1 VPISKPAIVNNA
13 SEDRVDEILF
23 ANTYNFSV
31 PGGVAGTQTYFEVD
45 TAIAQECLPIGIY
58 TSDGG
63 ATYNDLGKLIP
74 NALGSLGSGGF
85 GGAMAPTVSVEAR
98 SFADGIVRFVVRR
111 EYTIGSVTLT
121 INLALLATAFVS
133 PIENIHTP
141 KLVSK
146 TAFSSSGYYRKMD
159 PTIDSIYSETSITGH
174 PHSVGAVPMVEFWF
188 YDFDAGTTGVPAKSM
203 FYYSKVS
210 TLNDPSNGNADGIK
224 VSASEIVMRR
234 ALGTNWIT
242 PRLYREP

>member
-1 VPISKPAIVNNA
+1 MPISKPEIVNNA

-23 ANTYNFSV
+23 ANTYTFSV

-45 TAIAQECLPIGIY
+45 TGIAQECLPLGIY

-74 NALGSLGSGGF
+74 NALGTLGAGGF

-111 EYTIGSVTLT
+111 EYTIGSVTLQ
-121 INLALLATAFVS
+121 IQLALLATAFVT
-133 PIENIHTP
+133 PIDNIHVP
-141 KLVSK
+141 KLISK
-146 TAFSSSGYYRKMD
+146 TAFSSGGFYRKMD
-159 PTIDSIYSETSITGH
+159 PTIDVLYSETSLTAH
-174 PHSVGAVPMVEFWF
+174 PHSVGKVPMVDFWF
-188 YDFDAGTTGVPAKSM
+188 YDFDAGVTGVPAKNM

-224 VSASEIVMRR
+224 VDTSNIIMRR

-242 PRLYREP
+242 PRVYREP